1 MTWGHFQ
8 LPEEASKTQVNYIT
22 SSVMLPKKNHGTCV
36 CYCSEYK
43 MKKLITHVKCAK
55 QA

>member
-8 LPEEASKTQVNYIT
+8 LPEEASKTQVNYII

-36 CYCSEYK
+36 CYYSEYK
-43 MKKLITHVKCAK
+43 MKKLIMHVKCAK